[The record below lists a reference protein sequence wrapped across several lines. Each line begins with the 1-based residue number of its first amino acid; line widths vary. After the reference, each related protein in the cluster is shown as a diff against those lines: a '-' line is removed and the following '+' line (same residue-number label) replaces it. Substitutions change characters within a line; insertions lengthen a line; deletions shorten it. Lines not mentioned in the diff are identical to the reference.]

1 MTTREYMAER
11 LHEFRIANGL
21 SVDEVGAKIGKSG
34 KTISAWEVGRGQP
47 DADKL
52 VELCGIYGKRIADFY
67 SDEVSQ
73 GVTLTT
79 DETDLLDAYRSL
91 NYDGQKVAISVLR
104 ALAGCGDYDD

>member
-11 LHEFRIANGL
+11 LHEFRIDKGL
-21 SVDEVGAKIGKSG
+21 SVDEVGARIGKSG

-52 VELCGIYGKRIADFY
+52 VELCGVYGRRIADFY

-73 GVTLTT
+73 GTTLTS
-79 DETDLLDAYRSL
+79 DETNILDAYRSL
-91 NYDGQKVAISVLR
+91 NYEGQRHALAVLR
-104 ALAGCGDYDD
+104 ALAGCGEYVV